1 METARYTEKIT
12 VSETGDETPTK
23 LYAQFGR
30 SFLSF
35 TNSFIQSETTGT
47 AVVTVETASIR
58 FSTTD
63 TPVISTADTTGLL
76 VGAGVMLTITGI
88 DDITD
93 FRAVKATEDAA
104 VLQVEYYV

>member
-1 METARYTEKIT
+1 
-12 VSETGDETPTK
+12 VSQTGDETPTK

-30 SFLSF
+30 SFLSS
-35 TNSFIQSETTGT
+35 TNSLMFSENTMT
-47 AVVTVETASIR
+47 AIVTVETASIR

-63 TPVISTADTTGLL
+63 TPVLSTAETTGLL

-93 FRAVKATEDAA
+93 FRAIRATDDAA